1 MPPPSNEPHHHREI
15 AESFGTDAERYDRA
29 RPRYPQA
36 MVDRI
41 VATSPGPDVLDV
53 GCGTG
58 IAARQFQ
65 AADCTV
71 LGVDVDAR
79 MAEVA

>member
-1 MPPPSNEPHHHREI
+1 
-15 AESFGTDAERYDRA
+15 
-29 RPRYPQA
+29 
-36 MVDRI
+36 
-41 VATSPGPDVLDV
+41 VLDV

-65 AADCTV
+65 AAGCTV

-79 MAEVA
+79 MALWARHRGLDVEVGTFETWDARERVFDAVGGSFPMRYTAVTLTAARV